1 MQWGVILMVALGGA
15 LGSVVRYTVAGAV
28 QPAWWP
34 GFPFGIF
41 VVNIT
46 GGLVMGLI
54 TAMAALKLN
63 LTPEMRAFLTTG
75 ILGGYTTFST
85 FSLDSA
91 MLMERG
97 RVVDRRPAAPRS
109 GGRRRLDREAAVLEV
124 PGAGKLPPKRAH
136 QKGIE
141 VLAKSCRRGV
151 ALRRGVAM
159 MAMDMG
165 DAEMPVAHAGE
176 KRRAQQACERAA
188 AMHGFMRRQHAE
200 HP

>member
-1 MQWGVILMVALGGA
+1 MQWGVVGMVALGGA
-15 LGSVVRYTVAGAV
+15 IGSVVRYAVAGWV

-54 TAMAALKLN
+54 TALAALKLN

-91 MLMERG
+91 LLIERG
-97 RVVDRRPAAPRS
+97 AYVQASAYVVGS
-109 GGRRRLDREAAVLEV
+109 AVLSILALFLGLWAV
-124 PGAGKLPPKRAH
+124 RA
-136 QKGIE
+136 
-141 VLAKSCRRGV
+141 LYA
-151 ALRRGVAM
+151 
-159 MAMDMG
+159 
-165 DAEMPVAHAGE
+165 
-176 KRRAQQACERAA
+176 
-188 AMHGFMRRQHAE
+188 
-200 HP
+200 